1 MATNDYEDLLRQD
14 AAAAAAAQSTGTA
27 PTYAGTFEG
36 QLNDIFDRIQN
47 REKFSYDVNADP
59 LYDMYKDKYVTQG
72 KVAMKDTMG
81 QAAGLTGG
89 YGSTYSQQ
97 VGQQTY
103 DSYLQN
109 LSDVIPELYGMAYD
123 KYQDEGADLKDQ
135 YSMLGQ
141 MRDTE
146 YNMYRDALGDYNY
159 QQETDYAH
167 QQQAYANLV
176 ALISKSGYNPTDAE
190 LAAAGLTREAASAL
204 RQEYLRANGLL
215 APASSGGG
223 GGGGGGGGSKKSTGG
238 MINTLVEQKKTA
250 TTAQKKAAN
259 AITQA
264 TAAAK
269 AGTLAGAGSTPLEN
283 QQALENI
290 IGAAVGT
297 IRGGNNMSPSALM
310 EAAGYT
316 KKYTKSS
323 STKNTKKGGSGGNTK
338 ANRMSTK

>member
-14 AAAAAAAQSTGTA
+14 AAAAAAAQSTGA
-27 PTYAGTFEG
+27 PTYAGTYEG
-36 QLNDIFDRIQN
+36 QLSDIFDRIQN
-47 REKFSYDVNADP
+47 REQFAYDVNADP
-59 LYDMYKDKYVTQG
+59 LYQQYKDKYVTQG
-72 KVAMKDTMG
+72 KTAMKDTMG

-89 YGSTYSQQ
+89 YGSTYSAQ

-123 KYQDEGADLKDQ
+123 KYRDEGDDLANQ
-135 YSMLGQ
+135 FGMVGQ

-146 YNMYRDALGDYNY
+146 YNMYRDALGDWNY

-223 GGGGGGGGSKKSTGG
+223 GGGGGGSGSGTKKSSAGSPTS
-238 MINTLVEQKKTA
+238 TKQYTTQQKS
-250 TTAQKKAAN
+250 AAN
-259 AITQA
+259 AIVQA
-264 TAAAK
+264 TEAARN
-269 AGTLAGAGSTPLEN
+269 GQLGSTPIEN
-283 QQALENI
+283 QRNLENI

-297 IRGGNNMSPSALM
+297 IRGTSTPTAQQMAD
-310 EAAGYT
+310 AY
-316 KKYTKSS
+316 KKKQNTTTSTAKKS
-323 STKNTKKGGSGGNTK
+323 GGSGGGSNK
-338 ANRMSTK
+338 SRMSTK